1 MLLRYNF
8 LNRQNRQDPLNAVWV
23 SVFSDIFWP
32 VKLKVNYQLCREF
45 GNEKFSRCTPK
56 GLQVDLSLCKFYC
69 CPLDCCLQ
77 VDIPKFSI
85 WSSVLKHESVDEKS
99 TWMLVGITTEQ
110 STIRPWHRTSLEMIY
125 LYILCHQANFRHN
138 FRLSWHQF
146 RHLWAMRSFSI
157 DLETFN
163 KISCV
168 FCSHSHVLS
177 NNGEVLVTCV

>member
-1 MLLRYNF
+1 MCPSSIFTPLTFDFSKIENFPLALEFYNSGF
-8 LNRQNRQDPLNAVWV
+8 LVMENTNMAIKSSPGVHRRVYRPMYAWKSCV
-23 SVFSDIFWP
+23 
-32 VKLKVNYQLCREF
+32 VKHK
-45 GNEKFSRCTPK
+45 
-56 GLQVDLSLCKFYC
+56 
-69 CPLDCCLQ
+69 
-77 VDIPKFSI
+77 
-85 WSSVLKHESVDEKS
+85 SVDEKS